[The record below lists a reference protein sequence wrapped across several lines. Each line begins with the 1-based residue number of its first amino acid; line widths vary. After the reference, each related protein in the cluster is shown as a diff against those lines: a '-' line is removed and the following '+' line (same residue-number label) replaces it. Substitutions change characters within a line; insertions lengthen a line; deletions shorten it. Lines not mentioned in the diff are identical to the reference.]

1 MLEGPIQWCYVSS
14 YLQCLKCSCGCDKL
28 SKEELEQI
36 INSSDRVKD
45 FLKNETARSVF
56 RRLTYPEE
64 DESQPSGSRQ
74 RPVGKRPKPQA
85 IKYLELIEKCEEL
98 MKKADLS
105 DEAVEEL
112 ANHRY
117 MDLELAERLD
127 ESTAA
132 NRTEV
137 LEAIVREYSNRL
149 CETECYEKFISKL
162 VKAHEGKLK
171 IEKWYNMGFFS
182 YLPFIRTNGMLLYF
196 I

>member
-1 MLEGPIQWCYVSS
+1 MRPTHHLEEFRKYPLSETMNCF
-14 YLQCLKCSCGCDKL
+14 KCSCGCDKL
-28 SKEELEQI
+28 SKEELELI

-56 RRLTYPEE
+56 RRLTYPDE
-64 DESQPSGSRQ
+64 DESQPSGSKQ
-74 RPVGKRPKPQA
+74 RPVGKRPKPKA

-112 ANHRY
+112 AKHRD
-117 MDLELAERLD
+117 MDMELAKRLD

-162 VKAHEGKLK
+162 VKAHAGKLN
-171 IEKWYNMGFFS
+171 IEK
-182 YLPFIRTNGMLLYF
+182 
-196 I
+196 